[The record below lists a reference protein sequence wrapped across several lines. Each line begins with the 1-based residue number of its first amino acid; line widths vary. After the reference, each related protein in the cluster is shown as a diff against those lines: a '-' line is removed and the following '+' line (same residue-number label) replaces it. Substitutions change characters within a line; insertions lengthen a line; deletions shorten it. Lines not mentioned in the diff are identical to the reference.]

1 MAKSSGKSRQ
11 PPSHSANDGSGV
23 SRPAM
28 RRRGIERRK
37 QLLEAT
43 LRILSSRGGAYVTH
57 RNVAAEAS
65 VPIAATTY
73 YFASKDELIKE
84 AFRLHAEME
93 AERVVSAA
101 KAMDTA
107 FTVDQLA
114 DQLADFVYDGLHS
127 SRSSLVSEYELLL
140 QSARRPELEE
150 FARIFLDTVRKP
162 LVEIVSQI
170 GSVAPE
176 ADVRLIMAVLAGLEV
191 DNLATPSTAVDLAE
205 LRTLTRRLL
214 RALLSDPAPS

>member
-1 MAKSSGKSRQ
+1 MGKSSRNPG
-11 PPSHSANDGSGV
+11 DGA
-23 SRPAM
+23 SRPAV
-28 RRRGIERRK
+28 RRRGIERRR

-43 LRILSSRGGAYVTH
+43 LRILSTRGAAYVTH
-57 RNVAAEAS
+57 RNVAAEAN

-93 AERVVSAA
+93 TQRVVSAA
-101 KAMDTA
+101 KAIDSA
-107 FTVDQLA
+107 LTVDQLA

-150 FARIFLDTVRKP
+150 FARIFFDTVREA
-162 LVEIVSQI
+162 LADIVSEI
-170 GSVAPE
+170 GSDAPD

-191 DNLATPSTAVDLAE
+191 DNLATPSTAIDLDE
-205 LRTLTRRLL
+205 LRVLTRRLL
-214 RALLSDPAPS
+214 RALLRSEH